1 MASIYCARLLA
12 EAQLHDECERVLQE
26 GVGLRFA
33 PAYFWLARSRY
44 DRCSTHEAARE
55 RRPLLEYAAREGH
68 LGAAAMLTRL
78 MVTGKFGLWA
88 IPKGFIFGVRAALN
102 YVDAREDDA
111 PAHVAASE

>member
-1 MASIYCARLLA
+1 
-12 EAQLHDECERVLQE
+12 
-26 GVGLRFA
+26 
-33 PAYFWLARSRY
+33 
-44 DRCSTHEAARE
+44 
-55 RRPLLEYAAREGH
+55 LLEYAAREGH